1 LRCLL
6 EERGSVLVMGLML
19 VFVMT
24 ILGLALFNV
33 ARLDARLKLDSQ
45 TNVHAL
51 EIAEAGLERG
61 LHLFYLE
68 FLCGPTVTSPIT
80 AANCA
85 NPPPPPNW
93 ITDNK
98 LARISLATAC
108 PATLLTDGA
117 AGFKQLVLDQPFAGG
132 TYTVCVRPDP
142 DAPTNQLQAQFRS
155 RGVMTA
161 VTGTASHI
169 VQIKATAVVTANKP
183 HAPFAIGGP
192 TGGAFRGG
200 ARIAGSL
207 QFVKC
212 PGSGCIA
219 ADFSGNS
226 GILNNYNGLNATL
239 HGRIPWKYADG
250 TTVNTLGAVLKVKEG
265 TIKISANSACLGG
278 PESGGGAC
286 GNTPAQD
293 TLTGIYSSGNW
304 SGSQGDCN
312 PPKSV
317 NGSTTTNSKC
327 NVWTSAK
334 GPYPSGESTAI
345 PLLSDST
352 IIDGVGYRC
361 FFNPPG
367 STCPNST
374 DPVPGGTNLPEYF
387 YTNSWHID
395 ASRGDAGCDIAAD
408 PVRGTTGTAADC
420 TTVLNALQT
429 GATPQFIPQGSLVP
443 APVPVLPIKQV
454 ACGLQARQD
463 PSKVSCTLQLV
474 AGHIVGLI
482 TDTPSGVTIP
492 IRPDLEPINV
502 YLRRLGTAPG
512 TSPTMKTSPVDAVTD
527 NNMYYQ
533 GKMIILAD
541 NPPPTSPCPA
551 PAVAPPGST
560 PPSWCLGFEIDT
572 GLLSDTTV
580 NQTWAGCGFG
590 AYPCGYPYPANHF
603 LAMLTTGDIM
613 LGPGG
618 ARNILGTFFAAN
630 TALSTLTCPAC
641 GTALFYVTGA
651 TGTIQLAGTVSA
663 QQFDFSAA
671 GTVPQLYQAPW
682 NLSLT
687 PGAAG
692 PAAGAFLSI
701 VSSKWDHI

>member
-1 LRCLL
+1 M
-6 EERGSVLVMGLML
+6 LVTGLML

-45 TNVHAL
+45 TNVQAL

-68 FLCGPTVTSPIT
+68 FLCGPTVNSPIT

-98 LARISLATAC
+98 LARISLTTAC
-108 PATLLTDGA
+108 PAALLTDGA
-117 AGFKQLVLDQPFAGG
+117 AGFKQLVLNQAFAGG

-142 DAPTNQLQAQFRS
+142 DAPTNQLKAQFRS

-161 VTGTASHI
+161 VTGTAFHI
-169 VQIKATAVVTANKP
+169 VQINATAVVTANKP

-207 QFVKC
+207 QFVRC
-212 PGSGCIA
+212 PGSGCIVA
-219 ADFSGNS
+219 NFSGNS

-239 HGRIPWKYADG
+239 HDRIPWKYADG

-265 TIKISANSACLGG
+265 TIQISANSACLGG
-278 PESGGGAC
+278 PESGGGSC

-293 TLTGIYSSGNW
+293 TLTGVYSSGNW
-304 SGSQGDCN
+304 SGSQGACN
-312 PPKSV
+312 PPPPSSNKGL
-317 NGSTTTNSKC
+317 NGSTTTNSRC
-327 NVWTSAK
+327 NVWTSAQ
-334 GPYPSGESTAI
+334 GPYPSGELSAI

-367 STCPNST
+367 STCPNTT
-374 DPVPGGTNLPEYF
+374 DPVPGGTNFPEYF
-387 YTNSWHID
+387 YTSAWRID
-395 ASRGDAGCDIAAD
+395 ASRGDAGCDIN
-408 PVRGTTGTAADC
+408 VTGTAADC
-420 TTVLNALQT
+420 TTVLTALQT
-429 GATPQFIPQGSLVP
+429 GATPDFGAGP
-443 APVPVLPIKQV
+443 APVLPIKNA
-454 ACGLQARQD
+454 ACTRQGATTAT
-463 PSKVSCTLQLV
+463 SCTLQIA
-474 AGHIVGLI
+474 AGHIVGFI
-482 TDTPSGVTIP
+482 DGAP

-502 YLRRLGTAPG
+502 YLKRLGTTPA
-512 TSPTMKTSPVDAVTD
+512 TTPTLMTSPVNAVTD

-533 GKMIILAD
+533 GKVIIVAD
-541 NPPPTSPCPA
+541 NPAGTPA
-551 PAVAPPGST
+551 
-560 PPSWCLGFEIDT
+560 FEIDM

-580 NQTWAGCGFG
+580 NQTWAGCGSG

-603 LAMLTTGDIM
+603 LGMLTTGDIK

-630 TALSTLTCPAC
+630 TAL
-641 GTALFYVTGA
+641 TAQFYATAGV

-663 QQFDFSAA
+663 QQFDFAP
-671 GTVPQLYQAPW
+671 GIVPQLYQAPW
-682 NLSLT
+682 NLSLA

-692 PAAGAFLSI
+692 PAAGAFVSI

>member
-1 LRCLL
+1 
-6 EERGSVLVMGLML
+6 MGLML

-45 TNVHAL
+45 TSVQAL

-68 FLCGPTVTSPIT
+68 FTCGPLVTSPIT

-85 NPPPPPNW
+85 NPPANPNY

-108 PATLLTDGA
+108 PASLLPDGA
-117 AGFKQLVLDQPFAGG
+117 TGFKQLKLDQTFAGG
-132 TYTVCVRPDP
+132 TYTVCIRPDP
-142 DAPTNQLQAQFRS
+142 DAPTNQLKAQLRS
-155 RGVMTA
+155 RGALTA
-161 VTGTASHI
+161 ITGTAAHI
-169 VQIKATAVVTANKP
+169 VQINATAIVTANKP

-212 PGSGCIA
+212 PGAGCVA
-219 ADFSGNS
+219 ANFSGNS
-226 GILNNYNGLNATL
+226 GIQNNYNGLNAGL
-239 HGRIPWKYADG
+239 HDRIPWKYADN

-265 TIKISANSACLGG
+265 EIQVTANSACVGG
-278 PESGGGAC
+278 PESGGGSC
-286 GNTPAQD
+286 GNTPPQD
-293 TLTGIYSSGNW
+293 TLSGVYSSGTW
-304 SGSQGDCN
+304 SGSQGRCS
-312 PPKSV
+312 PAQGGL
-317 NGSTTTNSKC
+317 NGATTTNSRC
-327 NVWTSAK
+327 NVWTSAQ
-334 GPYPSGESTAI
+334 GAYPPGEPAAI

-374 DPVPGGTNLPEYF
+374 DPVPGGTNFPEYF
-387 YTNSWHID
+387 YTSAWRVD
-395 ASRGDAGCDIAAD
+395 ASRGDAGCDIN
-408 PVRGTTGTAADC
+408 VTGTAADC
-420 TTVLNALQT
+420 TTVLTALQIA
-429 GATPQFIPQGSLVP
+429 ATPDFG
-443 APVPVLPIKQV
+443 AGPVLALPIKTA
-454 ACGLQARQD
+454 ACTRQGATD
-463 PSKVSCTLQLV
+463 ATSCTLQIAAGQLV
-474 AGHIVGLI
+474 GFI
-482 TDTPSGVTIP
+482 DGVP

-502 YLRRLGTAPG
+502 YLKRLGTAPAA
-512 TSPTMKTSPVDAVTD
+512 TPTLKTSPVNAVTD

-533 GKMIILAD
+533 GKVIVVAD
-541 NPPPTSPCPA
+541 NPAGTPA
-551 PAVAPPGST
+551 
-560 PPSWCLGFEIDT
+560 FEIDT

-580 NQTWAGCGFG
+580 NQTWAGCGSG

-603 LAMLTTGDIM
+603 LGMLTTGDIK
-613 LGPGG
+613 LGAGG
-618 ARNILGTFFAAN
+618 ARNILATFFAAN
-630 TALSTLTCPAC
+630 TALT
-641 GTALFYVTGA
+641 GKFYVTGA
-651 TGTIQLAGTVSA
+651 TGTVQVAGLVSA
-663 QQFDFSAA
+663 QQFDFTTA

-682 NLSLT
+682 NLGLV

-692 PAAGAFLSI
+692 PAAGSFVSI

>member
-1 LRCLL
+1 
-6 EERGSVLVMGLML
+6 ML

-24 ILGLALFNV
+24 LLGLALFNV

-45 TNVHAL
+45 TTVQAL

-68 FLCGPTVTSPIT
+68 FMCGPTVTSPIN

-85 NPPPPPNW
+85 NPPPTPNW
-93 ITDNK
+93 ITDTK

-108 PATLLTDGA
+108 TAALLTDGA
-117 AGFKQLVLDQPFAGG
+117 TGFKQLVLNQAFAGG

-142 DAPTNQLQAQFRS
+142 DAPTNQLKAQFRS
-155 RGVMTA
+155 RGVVTA
-161 VTGTASHI
+161 LTGTASQI
-169 VQIKATAVVTANKP
+169 VQINATALVTANKP

-200 ARIAGSL
+200 VRIAGSL

-219 ADFSGNS
+219 ANFSGNS
-226 GILNNYNGLNATL
+226 GILNNYNGLNASL
-239 HGRIPWKYADG
+239 HDRIPWKYADG

-265 TIKISANSACLGG
+265 TIQISANSACLGG
-278 PESGGGAC
+278 PESGGGVC

-293 TLTGIYSSGNW
+293 TLTGVYSSGNW
-304 SGSQGDCN
+304 SGSQGACN
-312 PPKSV
+312 PPPPSSNKGL

-327 NVWTSAK
+327 NVWTSAQ
-334 GPYPSGESTAI
+334 GPYPSGEPAAI

-374 DPVPGGTNLPEYF
+374 DPVPGGTNFPEYF
-387 YTNSWHID
+387 YTSAWRID
-395 ASRGDAGCDIAAD
+395 ASRGDAGCDIN
-408 PVRGTTGTAADC
+408 VTGTAADC
-420 TTVLNALQT
+420 TTVLTALAT
-429 GATPQFIPQGSLVP
+429 GATPNFG
-443 APVPVLPIKQV
+443 AGPVLTLPIKSA
-454 ACGLQARQD
+454 ACTRQGATTAT
-463 PSKVSCTLQLV
+463 SCTLQIA
-474 AGHIVGLI
+474 AGHIVGFI
-482 TDTPSGVTIP
+482 DGVP

-502 YLRRLGTAPG
+502 YLKRLGTTPA
-512 TSPTMKTSPVDAVTD
+512 TSPTLKTSPVDAVTD

-541 NPPPTSPCPA
+541 NPTTAPCPA
-551 PAVAPPGST
+551 APGSSF
-560 PPSWCLGFEIDT
+560 PSWCPGFEIDT

-580 NQTWAGCGFG
+580 NQTWAGCGSG

-603 LAMLTTGDIM
+603 LGMLTTGDIK

-630 TALSTLTCPAC
+630 TAL
-641 GTALFYVTGA
+641 TAEFYVTGA
-651 TGTIQLAGTVSA
+651 TGTVQVAGTVSA
-663 QQFDFSAA
+663 QQFDFEA
-671 GTVPQLYQAPW
+671 GTVSQLYQAPW
-682 NLSLT
+682 NLSLA

-692 PAAGAFLSI
+692 PAVGAFVSI

>member
-1 LRCLL
+1 
-6 EERGSVLVMGLML
+6 MGLML

-45 TNVHAL
+45 TSVQAL

-68 FLCGPTVTSPIT
+68 FTCGPLVTSPIT

-85 NPPPPPNW
+85 NPPANPNY

-108 PATLLTDGA
+108 PASLLPDGA
-117 AGFKQLVLDQPFAGG
+117 TGFKQLVLNQTFAGG
-132 TYTVCVRPDP
+132 TYTVCIRPDP
-142 DAPTNQLQAQFRS
+142 DAPTNQLKAQLRS
-155 RGVMTA
+155 RGVLTA
-161 VTGTASHI
+161 ITGTAAHI
-169 VQIKATAVVTANKP
+169 VQINATAIVTANKP

-212 PGSGCIA
+212 PGAGCVA
-219 ADFSGNS
+219 ANFSGNS
-226 GILNNYNGLNATL
+226 GIQNNYNGLNAGL
-239 HGRIPWKYADG
+239 HDRIPWKYADN

-265 TIKISANSACLGG
+265 EIQVTANSACVGG
-278 PESGGGAC
+278 PESGGGSC
-286 GNTPAQD
+286 GNTPPQD
-293 TLTGIYSSGNW
+293 TLSGVYSSGTW
-304 SGSQGDCN
+304 SGSQGRCS
-312 PPKSV
+312 PAQGGL
-317 NGSTTTNSKC
+317 NGATTTNSRC
-327 NVWTSAK
+327 NVWTSAQ
-334 GPYPSGESTAI
+334 GAYPPGEPAAI

-367 STCPNST
+367 STCPTST
-374 DPVPGGTNLPEYF
+374 DPVPGGTNFPEYF
-387 YTNSWHID
+387 YASAWRVD
-395 ASRGDAGCDIAAD
+395 ASRGDAGCDIN
-408 PVRGTTGTAADC
+408 VTGTAADC
-420 TTVLNALQT
+420 TTVLTALQT
-429 GATPQFIPQGSLVP
+429 AATPDFG
-443 APVPVLPIKQV
+443 AGPVLALPIKTA
-454 ACGLQARQD
+454 ACTRQGATD
-463 PSKVSCTLQLV
+463 ATSCTLRIA
-474 AGHIVGLI
+474 AGQIVG
-482 TDTPSGVTIP
+482 TIDGSP

-502 YLRRLGTAPG
+502 YLKRLGTAPAA
-512 TSPTMKTSPVDAVTD
+512 TPTLKTSPVNAVTD

-533 GKMIILAD
+533 GKVIVVAD
-541 NPPPTSPCPA
+541 NSAGTPA
-551 PAVAPPGST
+551 
-560 PPSWCLGFEIDT
+560 FEIDT

-580 NQTWAGCGFG
+580 NQTWAGCGSG

-603 LAMLTTGDIM
+603 LGMLTTGDIK
-613 LGPGG
+613 LGAGG
-618 ARNILGTFFAAN
+618 ARNILATFFAAN
-630 TALSTLTCPAC
+630 TALT
-641 GTALFYVTGA
+641 GKFYVTGA
-651 TGTIQLAGTVSA
+651 TGTVQVAGLVSA
-663 QQFDFSAA
+663 QQFDFTTA

-682 NLSLT
+682 NLGLV

-692 PAAGAFLSI
+692 PAAGSFVSI

>member
-1 LRCLL
+1 LRSLVG
-6 EERGSVLVMGLML
+6 ERGSVLVTGLML

-45 TNVHAL
+45 TNVQAL

-85 NPPPPPNW
+85 NPPPTPNW

-108 PATLLTDGA
+108 PAALLTDGA
-117 AGFKQLVLDQPFAGG
+117 TGFKQLVLNQAFAGG
-132 TYTVCVRPDP
+132 TYTVCVRRDP
-142 DAPTNQLQAQFRS
+142 DAPTNQLRAQFRS
-155 RGVMTA
+155 RGVMAA

-169 VQIKATAVVTANKP
+169 VQINATANVTANKP

-212 PGSGCIA
+212 PGSGCVA
-219 ADFSGNS
+219 ANFSGNS

-239 HGRIPWKYADG
+239 HDRIPWKYADG

-265 TIKISANSACLGG
+265 TIQISANSACLGG
-278 PESGGGAC
+278 PESGGGSC

-293 TLTGIYSSGNW
+293 TLTGVYSSGNW
-304 SGSQGDCN
+304 SGSQGACN
-312 PPKSV
+312 PPPPSSNKGL
-317 NGSTTTNSKC
+317 NGSTTTNSRC
-327 NVWTSAK
+327 NVWTSAQ
-334 GPYPSGESTAI
+334 GPYPSGELSAI

-374 DPVPGGTNLPEYF
+374 DPVPGGTNFPEYF
-387 YTNSWHID
+387 YTSAWRID
-395 ASRGDAGCDIAAD
+395 ASRGDAGCDIN
-408 PVRGTTGTAADC
+408 VTGTAADC
-420 TTVLNALQT
+420 TAVLTALQT
-429 GATPQFIPQGSLVP
+429 GATPDFG
-443 APVPVLPIKQV
+443 AGPVLAMPIKNA
-454 ACGLQARQD
+454 ACTRQGATTAT
-463 PSKVSCTLQLV
+463 SCTLQIA
-474 AGHIVGLI
+474 AGHIVGFI
-482 TDTPSGVTIP
+482 DGAP

-502 YLRRLGTAPG
+502 YLKRLGTAPV
-512 TSPTMKTSPVDAVTD
+512 TTPTLKTSPVDAVTD

-533 GKMIILAD
+533 GKVIIVAD
-541 NPPPTSPCPA
+541 NPTGTPA
-551 PAVAPPGST
+551 
-560 PPSWCLGFEIDT
+560 FEIDT

-580 NQTWAGCGFG
+580 NQTWAGCGSG

-603 LAMLTTGDIM
+603 LGMLTTGDIK

-630 TALSTLTCPAC
+630 TAL
-641 GTALFYVTGA
+641 TAQFYVTGA

-682 NLSLT
+682 NLSLA

>member
-1 LRCLL
+1 MRRRHPRPRLRSLVD
-6 EERGSVLVMGLML
+6 ERGSVLVTGLML

-33 ARLDARLKLDSQ
+33 ARLDARLKLGSQ
-45 TNVHAL
+45 TNVQAL

-85 NPPPPPNW
+85 NPPAAPNW

-108 PATLLTDGA
+108 PAALLPDGA
-117 AGFKQLVLDQPFAGG
+117 AGFKRLVLNQAFAGG

-142 DAPTNQLQAQFRS
+142 DAPTNQLKAQFRS

-161 VTGTASHI
+161 ITGTASHI
-169 VQIKATAVVTANKP
+169 VQINATAVVTANKP

-212 PGSGCIA
+212 PGSGCVVA
-219 ADFSGNS
+219 NFSGNS
-226 GILNNYNGLNATL
+226 GILNNYNGLNAVL
-239 HGRIPWKYADG
+239 HDRIPWKYADG

-265 TIKISANSACLGG
+265 TIQISANSACLGG
-278 PESGGGAC
+278 PESGGGSC
-286 GNTPAQD
+286 GNTAAQD
-293 TLTGIYSSGNW
+293 TLTGVYSSGDW
-304 SGSQGDCN
+304 SGSQGACN
-312 PPKSV
+312 PPPPSSNKGL
-317 NGSTTTNSKC
+317 NGSTTTNSRC
-327 NVWTSAK
+327 NVWTSAQ
-334 GPYPSGESTAI
+334 GPYPSGELSAI

-374 DPVPGGTNLPEYF
+374 DPVPGGTNFPEYF
-387 YTNSWHID
+387 YTSGWRID
-395 ASRGDAGCDIAAD
+395 ASRGDAGCDIN
-408 PVRGTTGTAADC
+408 VTGTAADC
-420 TTVLNALQT
+420 TTVLTALQT
-429 GATPQFIPQGSLVP
+429 GATPDFG
-443 APVPVLPIKQV
+443 AGPVLVLPIKNA
-454 ACGLQARQD
+454 ACTRQGATTAT
-463 PSKVSCTLQLV
+463 SCTLQIA
-474 AGHIVGLI
+474 AGHIVGFI
-482 TDTPSGVTIP
+482 DGAP

-502 YLRRLGTAPG
+502 YLKRLGTAPV
-512 TSPTMKTSPVDAVTD
+512 TTPTLKTSPVDAVTD

-533 GKMIILAD
+533 GKVIIIAD
-541 NPPPTSPCPA
+541 NPAGTPA
-551 PAVAPPGST
+551 
-560 PPSWCLGFEIDT
+560 FEIDT

-580 NQTWAGCGFG
+580 NQTWAGCGSG

-603 LAMLTTGDIM
+603 LGMLTTGDIK

-630 TALSTLTCPAC
+630 TAL
-641 GTALFYVTGA
+641 TAQFSVTGA

-682 NLSLT
+682 NLSLA

>member
-1 LRCLL
+1 
-6 EERGSVLVMGLML
+6 MGLML

-45 TNVHAL
+45 TSVQAL

-68 FLCGPTVTSPIT
+68 FTCGPLVTSPIT

-85 NPPPPPNW
+85 NPPANPNY

-108 PATLLTDGA
+108 PASLLPDGA
-117 AGFKQLVLDQPFAGG
+117 TGFRQLVLNQTFAGG
-132 TYTVCVRPDP
+132 TYTVCIRPDP
-142 DAPTNQLQAQFRS
+142 DAPTNQLKAQLRS
-155 RGVMTA
+155 RGVLTA
-161 VTGTASHI
+161 ITGTAAHI
-169 VQIKATAVVTANKP
+169 VQINATAIVTANKP

-212 PGSGCIA
+212 PGAGCVA
-219 ADFSGNS
+219 ANFSGNS
-226 GILNNYNGLNATL
+226 GIQNNYNGLNAGL
-239 HGRIPWKYADG
+239 HDRIPWKYADN

-265 TIKISANSACLGG
+265 EIQVTANSACVGG
-278 PESGGGAC
+278 PESGGGSC
-286 GNTPAQD
+286 GNTLPQD
-293 TLTGIYSSGNW
+293 TLSGVYSSGTW
-304 SGSQGDCN
+304 SGSQGRCS
-312 PPKSV
+312 PAQGGL
-317 NGSTTTNSKC
+317 NGATTTNSRC
-327 NVWTSAK
+327 NVWTSAQ
-334 GPYPSGESTAI
+334 GAYPPGEPAAI

-374 DPVPGGTNLPEYF
+374 DPVPGGTNFPEYF
-387 YTNSWHID
+387 YTSAWRVD
-395 ASRGDAGCDIAAD
+395 ASRGDAGCDIN
-408 PVRGTTGTAADC
+408 VTGTAADC
-420 TTVLNALQT
+420 TTVLTALQT
-429 GATPQFIPQGSLVP
+429 AATPDFG
-443 APVPVLPIKQV
+443 AGPVLALPIKTA
-454 ACGLQARQD
+454 ACTRQGATD
-463 PSKVSCTLQLV
+463 ATSCTLQIAAGQLV
-474 AGHIVGLI
+474 GFI
-482 TDTPSGVTIP
+482 DGVP

-502 YLRRLGTAPG
+502 YLKRLGTAPAA
-512 TSPTMKTSPVDAVTD
+512 TPTLKTSPVNAVTD

-533 GKMIILAD
+533 GKVIVVAD
-541 NPPPTSPCPA
+541 NPAGTPA
-551 PAVAPPGST
+551 
-560 PPSWCLGFEIDT
+560 FEIDT

-580 NQTWAGCGFG
+580 NQVWAGCGAG
-590 AYPCGYPYPANHF
+590 GYPCGYPYPANHF
-603 LAMLTTGDIM
+603 LGMLTTGDIK
-613 LGPGG
+613 LGAGG
-618 ARNILGTFFAAN
+618 ARNILVTFFAAN
-630 TALSTLTCPAC
+630 TAL
-641 GTALFYVTGA
+641 TAKFYVTGA
-651 TGTIQLAGTVSA
+651 TGTVQVAGLVSA
-663 QQFDFSAA
+663 QQFDFTTA

-682 NLSLT
+682 NLGLV

-692 PAAGAFLSI
+692 PAAGSFVSI

>member
-1 LRCLL
+1 MRRRDLRPRFRSLL
-6 EERGSVLVMGLML
+6 DERGSVLVMGLML

-45 TNVHAL
+45 TTVRAL

-68 FLCGPTVTSPIT
+68 FMCGPTVTSPIN

-85 NPPPPPNW
+85 NPPPTPNW

-108 PATLLTDGA
+108 PAALLTDGA
-117 AGFKQLVLDQPFAGG
+117 AGFKQLVLDQAFAGG

-142 DAPTNQLQAQFRS
+142 AAPSNQLKAQFRS
-155 RGVMTA
+155 RGALTA
-161 VTGTASHI
+161 LTGTASHI
-169 VQIKATAVVTANKP
+169 VQINATANVTANKP

-200 ARIAGSL
+200 ARIAGSI

-219 ADFSGNS
+219 ANFSGNS
-226 GILNNYNGLNATL
+226 GIQNNYNGLNASL
-239 HGRIPWKYADG
+239 HDRIPWKYADG

-265 TIKISANSACLGG
+265 TIQITANSACLGG

-293 TLTGIYSSGNW
+293 TLTGVYSSGDW
-304 SGSQGDCN
+304 SGSQGSCN
-312 PPKSV
+312 PPPPSSNKGL
-317 NGSTTTNSKC
+317 NGSTTTNSRC
-327 NVWTSAK
+327 NVWTSAQ
-334 GPYPSGESTAI
+334 GPYPSGELPAI

-367 STCPNST
+367 STCPNTT
-374 DPVPGGTNLPEYF
+374 DPVSGGTNFPEYF
-387 YTNSWHID
+387 YTSAWRID
-395 ASRGDAGCDIAAD
+395 ASRGDAGCDIN
-408 PVRGTTGTAADC
+408 VTGTAADC
-420 TTVLNALQT
+420 TTVLTALET
-429 GATPQFIPQGSLVP
+429 GATPNFGSG
-443 APVPVLPIKQV
+443 PVPVLPIKPA
-454 ACGLQARQD
+454 ACTRQGATNAT
-463 PSKVSCTLQLV
+463 SCTLQIA
-474 AGHIVGLI
+474 AGHIVGFI
-482 TDTPSGVTIP
+482 DGNP
-492 IRPDLEPINV
+492 IRPDVEPINV
-502 YLRRLGTAPG
+502 YLNRLGTAPAA
-512 TSPTMKTSPVDAVTD
+512 TPTLKTSPVDVVAD

-533 GKMIILAD
+533 GKLIIVAD
-541 NPPPTSPCPA
+541 NPAGTPA
-551 PAVAPPGST
+551 
-560 PPSWCLGFEIDT
+560 FEIDT

-580 NQTWAGCGFG
+580 NQAWAGCGSG

-603 LAMLTTGDIM
+603 VGMLTTGDIK

-630 TALSTLTCPAC
+630 PGLTAQ
-641 GTALFYVTGA
+641 FYVTGA
-651 TGTIQLAGTVSA
+651 TGTIQVAGTVSA
-663 QQFDFSAA
+663 QQFDFTNA

-682 NLSLT
+682 NLGLV

-692 PAAGAFLSI
+692 PAAGSFVSI